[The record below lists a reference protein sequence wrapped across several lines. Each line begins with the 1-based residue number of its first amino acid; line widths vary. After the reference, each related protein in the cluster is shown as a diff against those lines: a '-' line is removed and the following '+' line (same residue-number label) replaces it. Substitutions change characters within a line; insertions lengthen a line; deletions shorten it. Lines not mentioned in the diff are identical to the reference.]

1 MKYHIFKN
9 LGILVGLSLILLS
22 SCKKNDP
29 DQWLKDNVEVIGKIP
44 VITSI
49 AVVPPQTT
57 SVQAGSVINLDLRYW
72 SEDEIDQINF
82 RDSVGSAAKKL
93 FLNKPYQ
100 KAYST
105 VSRTDSL
112 LAPYQVPAG
121 LASNTKI
128 IIEAEVVN
136 KNSLKKAST
145 LTLTVK

>member
-1 MKYHIFKN
+1 MFKYF
-9 LGILVGLSLILLS
+9 GIWMGVSLILLS
-22 SCKKNDP
+22 SCKKNDA
-29 DQWLKDNVEVIGKIP
+29 DQWLKDNIEVIGKIP
-44 VITSI
+44 VITSL
-49 AVVPPQTT
+49 AVVPPQTV
-57 SVQAGSVINLDLRYW
+57 SVQAGSVVNLDLRYW

-82 RDSVGSAAKKL
+82 RDSVGTTVKKL

-136 KNSLKKAST
+136 KNSLKKVST